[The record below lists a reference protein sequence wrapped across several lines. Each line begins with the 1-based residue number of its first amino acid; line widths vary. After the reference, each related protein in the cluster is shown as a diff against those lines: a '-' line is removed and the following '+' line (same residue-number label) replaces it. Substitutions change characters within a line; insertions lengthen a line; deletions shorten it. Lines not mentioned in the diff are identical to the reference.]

1 MKLIVTN
8 EDGSEIAVAV
18 NLTQQHIDELL
29 RNGRASIGVS
39 SNESLLSHVMHEIVI
54 ERLRTG
60 RIT

>member
-1 MKLIVTN
+1 
-8 EDGSEIAVAV
+8 
-18 NLTQQHIDELL
+18 LL